1 MILRLIATFIVS
13 LFVSI
18 GTYQKDVSSSRAPTI
33 HRSGYVINRTEN
45 DVITGGLYQ
54 LNQNDNP
61 IYQYFLVQSGHTW
74 YTEGFDQHGDGVCY
88 ALFCTVMSEGIV
100 DYYCVRVND
109 DSVLIYED
117 MITCFNTYYSA
128 TDFFIFDIIAYH
140 WVSPSPV
147 FEAWYRLY
155 AIGEQM
161 IGTHCYFEDN
171 SFKSFALTNNYQSQ
185 VYLYDTS
192 NFYFADALYTERI
205 RLDNRADYN
214 IFFTKDYTYTQPCLI
229 NTIAWGT
236 FNSFDKDYYLYPF
249 IVSSSLAGNIPNYSP
264 FTSSYSLVFG
274 FEYPQNY
281 TYNQGYLD
289 GQNDANGDYY
299 TNGYADGYDIGY
311 ESGYDT
317 GFDEGNNAG
326 YYTGYTSGSTIGYN
340 NGYSN
345 GYNTG
350 FGDGVNSAHNYTF
363 GALFGA
369 VADTPIMILR
379 SLLNFDVFG
388 VRAMSILMSMITGS
402 IALFLIRRLIFH

>member
-18 GTYQKDVSSSRAPTI
+18 GTYQKDVPSRAPTI

-45 DVITGGLYQ
+45 DVITGGYYQ

-74 YTEGFDQHGDGVCY
+74 YTEGFDAHGNGTCY

-109 DSVLIYED
+109 DYAVIMEEVYK
-117 MITCFNTYYSA
+117 CFNTYYSA
-128 TDFFIFDIIAYH
+128 TDFFVLDIIQYH

-147 FEAWYRLY
+147 FESWYRLY

-171 SFKSFALTNNYQSQ
+171 YFKQLALLNNYSAP
-185 VYLYDTS
+185 VYLFNS
-192 NFYFADALYTERI
+192 NDFLCVREEYVQVI

-214 IFFTKDYTYTQPCLI
+214 IFFTKDYTYTQPALI

-236 FNSFDKDYYLYPF
+236 LNSFDKDYYLYPF
-249 IVSSSLAGNIPNYSP
+249 TVVAQLNGNVANYTP
-264 FTSSYSLVFG
+264 FTTSYRLVFG

-289 GQNDANGDYY
+289 GQNDANSEYY
-299 TNGYADGYDIGY
+299 DNGYADGYDNGY

-317 GFDEGNNAG
+317 GFDEGNYSG
-326 YYTGYTSGSTIGYN
+326 YNTGYTSGSTIGYN